1 MTEEAPQRLHSL
13 RGVCNGLRW
22 LVRAGASWRP
32 MPHDLPPWE
41 AVSQQTPRWLNAG
54 GEAIV
59 QDWRTLLRMA
69 EGRAWQ
75 PSAAIFARRTVPSTP
90 ASGPRAGTDGARRP
104 RGRTV
109 HMAVDTLGHLLAW
122 HVTAATVP
130 ERTQGAEWAA
140 QVQAGTGESV
150 AVAFG
155 EPGDTGEQPDP
166 LLGLHLLAGVI
177 LLRKRFGE
185 WMT

>member
-1 MTEEAPQRLHSL
+1 MQARPPLRRLF
-13 RGVCNGLRW
+13 
-22 LVRAGASWRP
+22 
-32 MPHDLPPWE
+32 
-41 AVSQQTPRWLNAG
+41 
-54 GEAIV
+54 
-59 QDWRTLLRMA
+59 RTATQLS
-69 EGRAWQ
+69 
-75 PSAAIFARRTVPSTP
+75 PAAIFARRTVPSTP
-90 ASGPRAGTDGARRP
+90 ASGPRAGADGARRP

-140 QVQAGTGESV
+140 QVQAGTGEPV

-155 EPGDTGEQPDP
+155 EPGDTGEQPVPDAAAQGLHLAGVKLP
-166 LLGLHLLAGVI
+166 EAARGVVLVPRRWVVERRVAWTAHFRRLSRADERWPNPFLGLHLLAGVI

>member
-1 MTEEAPQRLHSL
+1 MQARPPLRRLF
-13 RGVCNGLRW
+13 
-22 LVRAGASWRP
+22 
-32 MPHDLPPWE
+32 
-41 AVSQQTPRWLNAG
+41 
-54 GEAIV
+54 
-59 QDWRTLLRMA
+59 RTAAQLS
-69 EGRAWQ
+69 
-75 PSAAIFARRTVPSTP
+75 PAAIFARRTGPSTP
-90 ASGPRAGTDGARRP
+90 ASGPRAGADGARRP

-140 QVQAGTGESV
+140 QVQA
-150 AVAFG
+150 
-155 EPGDTGEQPDP
+155 DTGEQPVPDAAAQGLHLAGVKLP
-166 LLGLHLLAGVI
+166 EAARGVVLVPRRWVVERRVAWTAHFRLLSRADERWPNPFLGLHLLAGVI